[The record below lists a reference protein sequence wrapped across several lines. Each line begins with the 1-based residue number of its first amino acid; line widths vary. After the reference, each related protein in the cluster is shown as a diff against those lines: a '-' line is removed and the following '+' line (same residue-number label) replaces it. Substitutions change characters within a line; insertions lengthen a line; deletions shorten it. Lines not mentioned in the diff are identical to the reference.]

1 MLKIRGAEYRG
12 ERVIRVTFS
21 DGTGGDCDLRPLID
35 RGGDMVAPLADR
47 QFFQGF
53 FLELGAL
60 CWPNGLELSA
70 AGIGQRLKAQGALQ
84 SRPPTDARPL
94 S

>member
-1 MLKIRGAEYRG
+1 MLKIRSAEYRG

-21 DGTGGDCDLRPLID
+21 DGTGGDYDLRELVA
-35 RGGDMVAPLADR
+35 RGGEMVAPLADR
-47 QFFQGF
+47 QYFQDF

-70 AGIGQRLKAQGALQ
+70 TGIRFRLSDRGALW
-84 SRPPTDARPL
+84 SMPPANACPGP
-94 S
+94 